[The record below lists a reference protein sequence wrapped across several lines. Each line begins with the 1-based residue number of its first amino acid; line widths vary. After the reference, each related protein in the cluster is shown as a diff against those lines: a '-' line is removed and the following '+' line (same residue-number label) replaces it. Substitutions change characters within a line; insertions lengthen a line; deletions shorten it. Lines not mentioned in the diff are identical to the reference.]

1 MAIPSSEA
9 EELEI
14 KSPKESMQLIQIM
27 RLTKRP
33 LRKIVK
39 VGVK

>member
-9 EELEI
+9 EDLEI
-14 KSPKESMQLIQIM
+14 KNPNESMQLIQIM

-39 VGVK
+39 VGVQ